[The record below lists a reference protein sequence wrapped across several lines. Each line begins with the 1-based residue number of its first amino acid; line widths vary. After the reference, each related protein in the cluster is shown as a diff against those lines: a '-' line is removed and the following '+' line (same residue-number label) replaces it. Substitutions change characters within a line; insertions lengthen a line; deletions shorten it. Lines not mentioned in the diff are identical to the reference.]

1 MPDAGCTQSFAL
13 ANIIPADAVVSINA
27 ADGAVTFVNSANV
40 EQRVTFD
47 IEVTNSGNT
56 DGSTSL
62 YTIGGFSLVTQAEAP
77 AVSSVEADYNNGD
90 HDSSDK
96 VISDE
101 TKRAI
106 MKFSIIMPSVTIL
119 FVGMVIALLVY
130 CPKSAPRK
138 TLYVGGPSFGQ
149 GKATRRRTKVI
160 QTVGDDAASIES
172 VNQNDV
178 QNYMTTIG
186 GQ

>member
-1 MPDAGCTQSFAL
+1 M
-13 ANIIPADAVVSINA
+13 
-27 ADGAVTFVNSANV
+27 
-40 EQRVTFD
+40 TFD

-56 DGSTSL
+56 DGSISL
-62 YTIGGFSLVTQAEAP
+62 YTIGGFSLATQAEAA
-77 AVSSVEADYNNGD
+77 AVSSVEADYHSGD

-106 MKFSIIMPSVTIL
+106 MKFSIIMPAVSLV
-119 FVGMVIALLVY
+119 FVAAVIALLVY

-138 TLYVGGPSFGQ
+138 TIYVGGPSFGQ

-160 QTVGDDAASIES
+160 QTMGDDAASIES

-178 QNYMTTIG
+178 
-186 GQ
+186 